1 METKIEDQE
10 NSDDIIVRLS
20 KLEEVI
26 SNLRNNRNEFN
37 QLTKDALSRR
47 NEINDQINE
56 LLGKAKEYMAKRDER
71 NNQVKILKKKRKDL
85 QESLQKDKLI
95 LDELV
100 EKEPAVNQGDMR
112 RKRRKMGALNGQ
124 IDKLEWQ
131 LQTSVLTP
139 EKEKEII
146 KVLESLSDQI
156 NKIAEEVHITSQQTQ
171 LWKDISASQKQ
182 INNLHIQIIDMAKES
197 QIYHNIMNQNFQDV
211 NALRKNANSHHKKFL
226 DHKKQADSY
235 HRDFLAK
242 VNEKNELRGKFKETQ
257 QKMRKQIEKKLRDN
271 LEESTKKAFEKY
283 KNGENLSME
292 EFRLLVEKGLI

>member
-1 METKIEDQE
+1 METTIEDQE
-10 NSDDIIVRLS
+10 NSEDMIVRLS
-20 KLEEVI
+20 KLEEAI
-26 SNLRNNRNEFN
+26 NSLRDNRNEYN

-47 NEINDQINE
+47 NEINEQINE
-56 LLGKAKEYMAKRDER
+56 LLAKAKDYMAKRDER

-85 QESLQKDKLI
+85 QESLQKNKAI

-100 EKEPAVNQGDMR
+100 EKEPEVNQGDMR
-112 RKRRKMGALNGQ
+112 RKRRKMGALNRQ
-124 IDKLEWQ
+124 IDKLEWE

-146 KVLESLSDQI
+146 KILESLSDQI
-156 NKIAEEVHITSQQTQ
+156 NKIAEEVHITTQQTQ

-182 INNLHIQIIDMAKES
+182 INSLHIQIIDMAKES
-197 QIYHNIMNQNFQDV
+197 QIYHNIMNQNFQEV
-211 NALRKNANSHHKKFL
+211 NALRKSANNHHKKFL
-226 DHKKQADSY
+226 DNKKQADNY

-242 VNEKNELRGKFKETQ
+242 VTEKNELRNKFKETQ
-257 QKMRKQIEKKLRDN
+257 QKMRKQMEKRLRDN